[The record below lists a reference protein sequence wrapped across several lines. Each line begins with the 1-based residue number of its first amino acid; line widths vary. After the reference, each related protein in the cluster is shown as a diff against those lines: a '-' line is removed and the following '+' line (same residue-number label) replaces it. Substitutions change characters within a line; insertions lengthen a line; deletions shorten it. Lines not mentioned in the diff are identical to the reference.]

1 MWIILFAFLLL
12 FLLVFMNTKR
22 EWFNT
27 AQLLNIY
34 NILTDKSTTGSEKI
48 KRLEDPS
55 VIINDSIIRNILKS
69 TSFSDNEKL
78 IKIFEYF
85 DELIDKRNKKK
96 TYKRNKI
103 FINFDNLFNIIKIVQ
118 SSDFDTETEKILEIK
133 KLGLIDD
140 YFDAVLNSNLSDK
153 LKLINE
159 EDSAQPSIQNL
170 INEIIFP
177 V

>member
-22 EWFNT
+22 EGFNT

-55 VIINDSIIRNILKS
+55 VIINDSIIQNILKS